1 MGYNNQVAK
10 NKMSNKDKK
19 FLHIQSEDEEYLTRC
34 VVDTSSRRFYL
45 YSNEGTEQ
53 IVDCESVDHFME
65 LLTICRDYLTDE
77 LVYANPIVSEK

>member
-1 MGYNNQVAK
+1 MNPIQ
-10 NKMSNKDKK
+10 K
-19 FLHIQSEDEEYLTRC
+19 FRMECEQEIQLQSEDEEYLTRC